1 MKISKYGR
9 SMKFAIAVAEIFLAT
24 LSAVCVGIVSC
35 NAVINVRT
43 NTMEINYYISPFS
56 KTAAFEDSDVFNDMV
71 YDNLNDVIRYGV
83 IRGQLETDGRFDE
96 TKEIDIEQFA
106 RHFEEVPVVDTSVR
120 YRLGDLIQW
129 GQSGETVTLRAY
141 TYQEAEDMIAQAHGK
156 DVSKKD
162 MSDEDGI
169 AEHMDQPHMYSG
181 TDNAVAEEVYV
192 EMSETDTVAAAE
204 TVLEAEE
211 ESGTLRVTYED
222 NTAEDTRYVD
232 IPVERYLPVDGQ
244 SILAHVDSVEELE
257 EMVFYLSE
265 TVRMLEQNYKSYR
278 AYREYFDQTESSFL
292 YYILQEDGTSRNVYT
307 NLQTDEMTREE
318 IDAYFTSMGRH
329 LAFKPADFS
338 YETDMF
344 IREEQVRNIWN
355 SFQYGYPD
363 DTSVWIGIDTAFPYE
378 DAFRNA
384 RESYL
389 MAAPGYL
396 YILLSVLCGVVSLV
410 LFGLMTHM
418 AGKKQGREGIT
429 LLWFDRWHTETAAL
443 AACIVT
449 GMLFFMT
456 GLSVT
461 ELYWNA
467 EERQLMLAALALGT
481 ALTFGSFLFFWLS
494 LVRRVKARVFWT
506 NFLIYRL
513 LLRLKRMIMMIYDD
527 SRIVIRVWIPYLLF
541 AGINMVLA
549 SSGLAI
555 AACILDIFVG
565 MFLYRN
571 NKTRNRILEG
581 IGNIRDGNL
590 DYQIEVDKMHGDNRI
605 LAEAVNSIGNGIRQ
619 AVETSVKDERM
630 KADLITNVSHD
641 IKTPLT
647 SIINYVD
654 LIKREPMENEKIKG
668 YLEVLDSKSQR
679 LKQLTEDLVEVS
691 KISSGNIVLQCEKLD
706 LVELMNQTIGE
717 FSEKLE
723 EKNLQLVASMEE
735 GPLLIFA
742 DSRRIWRVM
751 ENLFNNACKYALEHT
766 RVYVELKEMKE
777 EKGPGSVRLSVKNI
791 SEQPLRVGIED
802 LTERFIRGDV
812 ARTTEGSGLGLS
824 IAKNLTELQKGKFEI
839 VSDGDL
845 FKVVITFPLVL
856 S

>member
-1 MKISKYGR
+1 
-9 SMKFAIAVAEIFLAT
+9 
-24 LSAVCVGIVSC
+24 
-35 NAVINVRT
+35 
-43 NTMEINYYISPFS
+43 
-56 KTAAFEDSDVFNDMV
+56 
-71 YDNLNDVIRYGV
+71 
-83 IRGQLETDGRFDE
+83 
-96 TKEIDIEQFA
+96 
-106 RHFEEVPVVDTSVR
+106 
-120 YRLGDLIQW
+120 
-129 GQSGETVTLRAY
+129 
-141 TYQEAEDMIAQAHGK
+141 
-156 DVSKKD
+156 
-162 MSDEDGI
+162 
-169 AEHMDQPHMYSG
+169 
-181 TDNAVAEEVYV
+181 
-192 EMSETDTVAAAE
+192 
-204 TVLEAEE
+204 
-211 ESGTLRVTYED
+211 
-222 NTAEDTRYVD
+222 
-232 IPVERYLPVDGQ
+232 
-244 SILAHVDSVEELE
+244 
-257 EMVFYLSE
+257 
-265 TVRMLEQNYKSYR
+265 
-278 AYREYFDQTESSFL
+278 
-292 YYILQEDGTSRNVYT
+292 
-307 NLQTDEMTREE
+307 
-318 IDAYFTSMGRH
+318 
-329 LAFKPADFS
+329 
-338 YETDMF
+338 
-344 IREEQVRNIWN
+344 
-355 SFQYGYPD
+355 
-363 DTSVWIGIDTAFPYE
+363 
-378 DAFRNA
+378 
-384 RESYL
+384 
-389 MAAPGYL
+389 
-396 YILLSVLCGVVSLV
+396 
-410 LFGLMTHM
+410 M
-418 AGKKQGREGIT
+418 AGKKEGSEGVA

-461 ELYWNA
+461 ELYWRA
-467 EERQLMLAALALGT
+467 EERQLMLVALALGT

-494 LVRRVKARVFWT
+494 LARRIKARIFWK

-513 LLRLKRMIMMIYDD
+513 ILKLKGMIMMIYDD

-541 AGINMVLA
+541 AGVNMVLA
-549 SSGLAI
+549 VGGLAFV
-555 AACILDIFVG
+555 ACILDIFVG
-565 MFLYRN
+565 IFLYRN
-571 NKTRNRILEG
+571 NKTRKRILEG

-590 DYQIEVDKMHGDNRI
+590 DYQIEVEKMHGDNRI

-654 LIKREPMENEKIKG
+654 LIKREPVENEKIKG

-723 EKNLQLVASMEE
+723 EQNLQLVTSMEE

-766 RVYVELKEMKE
+766 RVYVELKELKE
-777 EKGPGSVRLSVKNI
+777 EKGPGSVRLSIKNI
-791 SEQPLRVGIED
+791 SEQPLRVGIEE

-812 ARTTEGSGLGLS
+812 SRTTEGSGLGLS